1 MITKQARLPFP
12 RQSTYR
18 AEKPLELLHADICG
32 PISPCTLAGNKYF
45 LLIVDNST
53 RWMWLYMLEAKS
65 DAFEAFKKF
74 KFLMEN
80 KTEYKIR
87 RFRRIEVVS
96 SYLQSSLNFA
106 KKKGIERHLTA
117 PYSPQQNGI
126 VECRNRTVM
135 AMTRSLLKSMHVPA
149 KLWGE
154 AVRHAVYLLNRLP
167 TKALG
172 ERTPFEAWMGRK
184 PHLAH
189 LRVFGCVAYVKNTT
203 PHLKKLDDRSSPMVY
218 FGVEEGCKAHRLYDP
233 GSGKL
238 QISRDVL
245 FQENP
250 EWAWNEVVSDGKEI
264 IEFQVMDQFYS
275 DEFDN
280 LEDAETG
287 VENALPHAT
296 EIPAIGE
303 TSPSPPSTNTP
314 VRLRSLSD
322 IYANTEEVVG
332 GDEQENEVM
341 MVVSEEPTC
350 YQEAV
355 TEGRWYEAMKNEL
368 KSIEKNNTWSL
379 TELPLGYKPIG
390 LKWVFKLKKDP
401 NGEVVKHKARLV
413 AKGYVQRQGIDF
425 EEVFA
430 PVARLNTIR
439 VILALAA
446 NQSWEVHHL
455 DVKSAFLN
463 GELEEEV
470 YVTQPEGFEVPNE
483 KHKVY
488 RLSNALYGLR
498 QAPQAWNIRLDRSL
512 KDLGFRK
519 CTQEQAIY
527 TRREK
532 EECVLVGV
540 YVDDLIVTG
549 SSIEKVNK
557 FKQ

>member
-1 MITKQARLPFP
+1 
-12 RQSTYR
+12 
-18 AEKPLELLHADICG
+18 
-32 PISPCTLAGNKYF
+32 
-45 LLIVDNST
+45 
-53 RWMWLYMLEAKS
+53 
-65 DAFEAFKKF
+65 
-74 KFLMEN
+74 
-80 KTEYKIR
+80 
-87 RFRRIEVVS
+87 
-96 SYLQSSLNFA
+96 
-106 KKKGIERHLTA
+106 
-117 PYSPQQNGI
+117 
-126 VECRNRTVM
+126 M

-149 KLWGE
+149 KFWGE

-275 DEFDN
+275 DEFEN

-488 RLSNALYGLR
+488 RLSKALT
-498 QAPQAWNIRLDRSL
+498 D
-512 KDLGFRK
+512 
-519 CTQEQAIY
+519 
-527 TRREK
+527 
-532 EECVLVGV
+532 
-540 YVDDLIVTG
+540 
-549 SSIEKVNK
+549 
-557 FKQ
+557 

>member
-149 KLWGE
+149 KFWGE

-233 GSGKL
+233 GRGKL

-245 FQENP
+245 FQENL

-264 IEFQVMDQFYS
+264 TEFQVMDQFYS
-275 DEFDN
+275 DEFEN

-287 VENALPHAT
+287 VENVLPHAT